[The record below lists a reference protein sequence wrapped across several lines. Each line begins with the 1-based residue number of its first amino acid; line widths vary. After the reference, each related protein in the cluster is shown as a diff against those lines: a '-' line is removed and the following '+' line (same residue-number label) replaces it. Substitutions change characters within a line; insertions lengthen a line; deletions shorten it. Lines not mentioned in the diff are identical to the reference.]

1 MPNFLLEHKARS
13 QGLIVICGID
23 EVGRGSWAG
32 PVLSVAVVLD
42 EAKFSLRLLNLIDD
56 SKKLNANRRQNI
68 FKAILPIVKKGIG
81 IAKVEEIDQ
90 LNILQATML
99 SMRRAVINLNQKV
112 DLAWVIISRK
122 FRNFDEKSK
131 NFELYFSKMEEF

>member
-1 MPNFLLEHKARS
+1 MPNFFLEHKARS

-32 PVLSVAVVLD
+32 PVVSAAVVLD
-42 EAKFSLRLLNLIDD
+42 EAKLSLRLLNLIDD
-56 SKKLNANRRQNI
+56 SKKLNANRRRKI
-68 FKAILPIVKKGIG
+68 FKAISSVVKKGIG

-99 SMRRAVINLNQKV
+99 SMRRAVIDLNQKI
-112 DLAWVIISRK
+112 DLLLLLLLIQPKIQ
-122 FRNFDEKSK
+122 F
-131 NFELYFSKMEEF
+131 L